1 MTKTYTIKDVCEI
14 TTEDIDFK
22 LYTDLFGG
30 KQVDEIYEEGH
41 PSDFIIDKSS
51 SDKYQ
56 MSIEY
61 VETILAE
68 LKAKGA
74 NYVSIDY
81 NCDHPDYT
89 FKGYSINE
97 TTKEEIDDREKQL
110 KLKMEK
116 QAKRQE
122 LLKQLK
128 ELDNE

>member
-1 MTKTYTIKDVCEI
+1 MIKTYIIKEIGEI
-14 TTEDIDFK
+14 TTEEIDFK
-22 LYTDLFGG
+22 LYTDLFGE
-30 KQVDEIYEEGH
+30 KQVHEIYEEEH
-41 PSDFIIDKSS
+41 PSDYIIDNSS
-51 SDKYQ
+51 TSNYQ

-61 VETILAE
+61 LENIIAQ
-68 LKAKGA
+68 LKVKGA

-89 FKGYSINE
+89 FSGYSVGE
-97 TTKEEIDDREKQL
+97 ATKEDIQERDNKNQSAS
-110 KLKMEK
+110 EK